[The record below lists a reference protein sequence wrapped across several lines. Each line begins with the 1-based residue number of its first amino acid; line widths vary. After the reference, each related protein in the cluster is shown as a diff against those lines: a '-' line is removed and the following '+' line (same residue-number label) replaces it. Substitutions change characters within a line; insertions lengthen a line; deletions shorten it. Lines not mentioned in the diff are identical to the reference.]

1 MGDLQ
6 VRHGSQAGI
15 ARAHPNRS
23 DPGQRRGRS
32 AATRV
37 GALIVVALSVAACLA
52 APHAGRIVATGSLTT
67 SRYHH
72 TATLLSDGRV
82 LIAGGDHESC
92 TNSGCTTSYFDSAE
106 LYDPSTGTFRLTG
119 SMTTPRSDHTATLLH
134 DGRVLIA
141 GGRDSANEAYASAEL
156 YDPATGTFRPTG
168 SMTSP
173 RVGDAAVL
181 LSDGRVLVAGG
192 ASAEV
197 YDPKSGAFSPTGAM
211 SIKQLGST
219 AVLRNGEVLI
229 SGGIPSA
236 SLLSDGKALIA
247 GSNGGYGSSVVAELY
262 DPRTGEFTSTGEWAA
277 TEGGEIQ
284 GRALYDPKTGML
296 NPLGQEVTSIG
307 DTVIALAD
315 GRGMIAGA
323 GCAADACWPPEVL
336 DPDSNTFVDA
346 GADQD
351 RAPDR
356 YATMTLL
363 KDGRVLFAGGPGGD
377 TWAGLFVP

>member
-1 MGDLQ
+1 
-6 VRHGSQAGI
+6 
-15 ARAHPNRS
+15 
-23 DPGQRRGRS
+23 
-32 AATRV
+32 
-37 GALIVVALSVAACLA
+37 
-52 APHAGRIVATGSLTT
+52 
-67 SRYHH
+67 
-72 TATLLSDGRV
+72 
-82 LIAGGDHESC
+82 
-92 TNSGCTTSYFDSAE
+92 
-106 LYDPSTGTFRLTG
+106 
-119 SMTTPRSDHTATLLH
+119 
-134 DGRVLIA
+134 
-141 GGRDSANEAYASAEL
+141 
-156 YDPATGTFRPTG
+156 
-168 SMTSP
+168 MTSP

-336 DPDSNTFVDA
+336 DPDSNTFVEA